1 MKITTTL
8 FTLGACLLLTRG
20 VQSIKAE
27 DTAAKITD
35 LEVNLMRKDL
45 RDQKKQVVA
54 ANLPLTGDEAAKFWP
69 VYDAY
74 TQETVKVNDQR
85 YALVKEYAANYN
97 SMTDDAAAGFI
108 RRWIGVDE
116 AGAKLRLEWIPK
128 FEALLGEKKAAVFF
142 QIDRR
147 VGLMVGAPA
156 FLPTAADRAVSR
168 RPGRWRDRMRGALPS
183 GAALSF
189 DDLDIPV
196 HRQIIETLD

>member
-1 MKITTTL
+1 MKSATTAL
-8 FTLGACLLLTRG
+8 TLGVGLLLSAGAAAAQTE
-20 VQSIKAE
+20 KA
-27 DTAAKITD
+27 DAAKITD
-35 LEVNLMRKDL
+35 IEVNLMRKDL

-74 TQETVKVNDQR
+74 TQETIKVNDQR

-97 SMTDDAAAGFI
+97 SMTDDAAARFI

-116 AGAKLRLEWIPK
+116 AGTKLRLQWIPK

-147 VGLMVGAPA
+147 VGMMVELQLASQ
-156 FLPTAADRAVSR
+156 LPLIQ
-168 RPGRWRDRMRGALPS
+168 P
-183 GAALSF
+183 
-189 DDLDIPV
+189 
-196 HRQIIETLD
+196 